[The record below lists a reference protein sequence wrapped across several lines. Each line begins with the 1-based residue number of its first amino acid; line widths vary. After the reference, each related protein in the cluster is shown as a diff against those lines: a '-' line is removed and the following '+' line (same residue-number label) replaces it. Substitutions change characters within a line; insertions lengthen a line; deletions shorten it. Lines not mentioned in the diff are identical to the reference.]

1 MTLAIEAV
9 GLVKRFGKTL
19 AVDGV
24 DLAVRPGMVLGL
36 LGPNGAGKTTVVRM
50 LATLLRPD
58 AGYARVCGADIV
70 HQAGRVRE
78 LIGLTGQYAAVDE
91 DLTGYENLLLIG
103 RLLEIPRA
111 EAKRRVDELL
121 ERFDL
126 ADAAGRSVKTYS
138 GGMRRRLDL
147 AASLVQRPAVLF
159 LDEPTTGLDPRSR
172 GEVWAMIRALVADGT
187 TVLLTTQYLDEADR
201 LANRDRRHRP
211 RPGDRDRH
219 RRRAEGQG
227 RRADP
232 GRAPGRSG
240 GPAARSPRSSPPRW
254 AARRSGRSE
263 DPGLLSVP
271 VDDAQALPAVIS
283 GLQAERIEVTE
294 LALRLASLDEVFMAL
309 TGHSAEKGSADDG
322 RTTAPWPGEPRP
334 DDDAGPRAAARADAG
349 LAVARADQAQ
359 PRAAARRHAAADRL
373 RDAVRVPVRRRD
385 QGREQARPT
394 WSTCCP
400 ASW

>member
-1 MTLAIEAV
+1 MTLAVEAV
-9 GLVKRFGKTL
+9 GLVKRFGNTL

-24 DLAVRPGMVLGL
+24 DLAVQPGKVMGL

-58 AGYARVCGADIV
+58 AGYARVGGADIV
-70 HQAGRVRE
+70 AQADRVRE

-103 RLLEIPRA
+103 RLLEMPKR
-111 EAKRRVDELL
+111 EAKRRSAELL

-172 GEVWAMIRALVADGT
+172 GEVWAMIRGLVAEGT

-201 LANRDRRHRP
+201 LANQIAVIDHGRVIATGTAAELKAKIGQQTLDVRP
-211 RPGDRDRH
+211 
-219 RRRAEGQG
+219 
-227 RRADP
+227 ADP
-232 GRAPGRSG
+232 ADLPRAAAIVAAAVGRAPVITD
-240 GPAARSPRSSPPRW
+240 
-254 AARRSGRSE
+254 E

-271 VDDAQALPAVIS
+271 VADAQALPAVIS
-283 GLQAERIEVTE
+283 GLQDERIEVTE

-309 TGHSAEKGSADDG
+309 TGHSA
-322 RTTAPWPGEPRP
+322 
-334 DDDAGPRAAARADAG
+334 
-349 LAVARADQAQ
+349 DQGGA
-359 PRAAARRHAAADRL
+359 
-373 RDAVRVPVRRRD
+373 D
-385 QGREQARPT
+385 QGRTEE
-394 WSTCCP
+394 S
-400 ASW
+400 SE